1 MMSQLNKIN
10 NGVIQEF
17 TRIKKPQKQALI
29 IGKLFCVLM
38 CAFRSPPLSDD
49 YTYDLVQK
57 EFEKWDSIQYFL
69 LSNPNRTLNECQ
81 MIK

>member
-1 MMSQLNKIN
+1 
-10 NGVIQEF
+10 
-17 TRIKKPQKQALI
+17 
-29 IGKLFCVLM
+29 M

>member
-1 MMSQLNKIN
+1 
-10 NGVIQEF
+10 
-17 TRIKKPQKQALI
+17 
-29 IGKLFCVLM
+29 M

-81 MIK
+81 MIKQRALKREEINLRYVEHMIKQISENEG